1 MIVKRLVLLIFI
13 MLLIGCG
20 GNYSHKQTSPIGV
33 DISTENRLTYGS
45 IKKHL
50 KVNKTTQADVLAKF
64 GSPNNMTITS
74 QGIELWIYDKIRT
87 EFSGSANSGRVS
99 GYIGVGIAGAGGN
112 TSSSYSASTQSTKTL
127 TVILEFNENNL
138 LIDYSARTGRY

>member
-1 MIVKRLVLLIFI
+1 MIVKRLILLIFI

-20 GNYSHKQTSPIGV
+20 GNYSHKQTSTIGV

-74 QGIELWIYDKIRT
+74 QGTELWIYDKIRT
-87 EFSGSANSGRVS
+87 EFSGSANSGRIG
-99 GYIGVGIAGAGGN
+99 GYIGIGIAGAGGN

-127 TVILEFNENNL
+127 TVILEFNKNNL

>member
-1 MIVKRLVLLIFI
+1 

-20 GNYSHKQTSPIGV
+20 GNYSHKQMSTIGV
-33 DISTENRLTYGS
+33 NISTENRLTYGS

-50 KVNKTTQADVLAKF
+50 KVNKTTQADVLAKL

-74 QGIELWIYDKIRT
+74 QGTELWIYDKIRI
-87 EFSGSANSGRVS
+87 EFSGSANSGR
-99 GYIGVGIAGAGGN
+99 IGGVHWNWYCWGRGN

-127 TVILEFNENNL
+127 TQAGLALATIAILRQPPG
-138 LIDYSARTGRY
+138 IT